1 MYYRVLGPLEIEDQG
16 RPLRISGIKRRAL
29 LAILLMH
36 PNEVVPR
43 DLLIEELWG
52 MRAPAGAAHTL
63 EVQVSRLRKLLY
75 AGDGEQVIVT
85 HPTGYKLLVGP
96 EELDLLR
103 FDRLVEEGRLASGTG
118 ENEQAAERFRDALSL
133 WRGRPFEDVA
143 YASFAQIEI
152 DRLEERRLATIEER
166 IEAELALDR
175 HSALASEL
183 DALVRQHPLRERLRG
198 QLMLALYRSGRQ
210 AEALNAYQDA
220 RRVLVEDLGI
230 DPGPTLRELEQA
242 ILRQDPALIRAAGEE
257 RPAALPRPRELH
269 KTATVLFAEIAAAEA
284 GEHDPDALHRATL
297 RAAHELRAA
306 VEYHGG
312 TVERLTGEEL
322 LAVFGVPTA
331 HEDDGLRA
339 GRTALQLRRA
349 LEQLSETAGAERGIR
364 IEPRIVI
371 ATGEVTLG
379 HETGSLDLTGA
390 VISFA
395 RRLAESA
402 LPGEILV
409 DTATV
414 QRAESALRTRPAEP
428 RLLRGR
434 QQPVSDLS
442 LLDGVAEPKRGP
454 DQRTPLV
461 GRKLELA
468 RLAAA
473 LERAATERR
482 CVVAA
487 LFGEAGIGKSRLAE
501 EFASQTRET
510 TTVFVGR
517 CISYGEGATYLPLR
531 EIVAQAA
538 GERPR
543 EQIARVLAGD
553 EEGELVARRVAD
565 LLEGAEG
572 ETSSGEAFWAVRRF
586 LERLARERPVV
597 LILEDLHWAEP
608 TLLDL
613 IEYLGR
619 WSNESPLLLL
629 CLARPELLEE
639 RPAWASEPTTVVVEP
654 LVEADTLELVA
665 SVGRDTLQPEGQAL
679 IAELAG
685 GNPLF
690 AEQLVAYAREEGE
703 GRLETVPPSLEA
715 LLSSR
720 LDRLDSLER
729 DVLQRAA
736 VVGREFW
743 HGAILHLSPSLEV
756 PSVGRSLL
764 ELARKGF
771 VEPAQSPFPREDAFR
786 IHHMLIR
793 DVAYNSIPRELR
805 ADLHE
810 RVADWLDLQGAGQDE
825 LVGYHLEQAYYCR
838 VDSGPPDRRAR
849 RLAADAG
856 GRLANA
862 GLRAARSGDTHAA
875 SSLLTRAS
883 SLLQTD
889 EVTRRDLFTE
899 LGLVLWR
906 GGELERAETVL
917 QRAVETAV
925 AEHDRRADLRARLEL
940 ANFRLFRSPEGGA
953 EGLLSSAAE
962 AIPVLEQLGDDRA
975 LGRTWYMLAF
985 VYGGLHCQYRR
996 SADAAER
1003 AIEHF
1008 RLSTWPV
1015 APCLQELAA
1024 SLYYGPTSV
1033 PEAIQRCRAL
1043 LEEADR
1049 GGEANILAFLAGLE
1063 GMAGRF
1069 DTARELAS
1077 RARETYKELSW
1088 LIYLST
1094 NCATVAADVELLAG
1108 DYAEAE
1114 RILLES
1120 CGKLEEWGEQAHLA
1134 TQATQLGEAVY
1145 RQGRYEDALHWAE
1158 VAEACA
1164 ATDDAGAQFSWR
1176 ALRAQAFARQ
1186 ARHEE
1191 AELLA
1196 REAAAL
1202 AAATDALS
1210 QHGNVLLALAEV
1222 LRLDDRPEEAAT
1234 AIRDAIGL
1242 FETKGNV
1249 AESARAHSLLGELAT
1264 A

>member
-16 RPLRISGIKRRAL
+16 RPLRIGGIKRRAL

-36 PNEVVPR
+36 PNQVVSR
-43 DLLIEELWG
+43 DLLIQELWG
-52 MRAPAGAAHTL
+52 VQAPDGAAHTL
-63 EVQVSRLRKLLY
+63 EVQVSRLRKLLH
-75 AGDGEQVIVT
+75 ADERDQVIVT
-85 HPTGYKLLVGP
+85 HSTGYKLVVGP

-103 FDRLVEEGRLASGTG
+103 FDRLVEEGRLAASTG
-118 ENEQAAERFRDALSL
+118 ENEQGAERFREALSL

-143 YASFAQIEI
+143 YESFAQIEI

-166 IEAELALDR
+166 IEAELALEK
-175 HSALASEL
+175 HSEL
-183 DALVRQHPLRERLRG
+183 VSELEALVRQHPFRERLRG

-210 AEALNAYQDA
+210 AEALTAYQDA
-220 RRVLVEDLGI
+220 RRVLVEELGI

-242 ILRQDPALIRAAGEE
+242 ILRQDPALIRAVGGE
-257 RPAALPRPRELH
+257 RAATQPRPRELL
-269 KTATVLFAEIAAAEA
+269 KTATVLFAEIAAVGA
-284 GEHDPDALHRATL
+284 GEHDPDELHEATL
-297 RAAHELRAA
+297 RAVHEVRAA

-312 TVERLTGEEL
+312 SVERLTGEEL
-322 LAVFGVPTA
+322 LAVFGIPTA
-331 HEDDGLRA
+331 HEDDALRA

-349 LEQLSETAGAERGIR
+349 LEQLSGKGGLR
-364 IEPRIVI
+364 IEPRTVI
-371 ATGEVTLG
+371 ATGKVTLG
-379 HETGSLDLTGA
+379 YERGSLDLTGA

-395 RRLAESA
+395 RRLAETA

-409 DTATV
+409 DNETV
-414 QRAESALRTRPAEP
+414 QRSESALRTRPAEP
-428 RLLRGR
+428 RALRG
-434 QQPVSDLS
+434 QQRPASELS
-442 LLDGVAEPKRGP
+442 LLDDVDEPERRP
-454 DQRTPLV
+454 EQRTPLV
-461 GRKLELA
+461 GRKLELE
-468 RLAAA
+468 RLVAA
-473 LERAATERR
+473 LQRATEERR
-482 CVVAA
+482 CVIAA
-487 LFGEAGIGKSRLAE
+487 LFGEPGIGKSRLAE
-501 EFASQTRET
+501 EFAAQSSET
-510 TTVFVGR
+510 TAIFVGH
-517 CISYGEGATYLPLR
+517 CVSYGDGATYLPLR

-543 EQIARVLAGD
+543 EQIARLLADD
-553 EEGELVARRVAD
+553 EEGELVAQRVSD
-565 LLEGAEG
+565 LLEGAES

-586 LERLARERPVV
+586 LERLARDRPVA

-613 IEYLGR
+613 VEYLGR
-619 WSNESPLLLL
+619 WSSGSPLLLL
-629 CLARPELLEE
+629 CLARPELLDE

-654 LVEADTLELVA
+654 LLETDTLELVA
-665 SVGRDTLQPEGQAL
+665 SVGRDSLEPEGQAL

-690 AEQLVAYAREEGE
+690 AEQLVAYARDEGA

-715 LLSSR
+715 LLTSR
-720 LDRLDSLER
+720 FDRLDSLER
-729 DVLQRAA
+729 TVLQRAA

-786 IHHMLIR
+786 IHHVLIR

-810 RVADWLDLQGAGQDE
+810 RVGDWLELQGSGQDE
-825 LVGYHLEQAYYCR
+825 LIGYHLEQAYYCR
-838 VDSGPPDRRAR
+838 VDGGTPDRRAL

-883 SLLQTD
+883 SLLRPD
-889 EVTRRDLFTE
+889 EVTKRDLLTE

-906 GGELERAETVL
+906 GGELERAEKVL
-917 QRAVETAV
+917 ESALETAL
-925 AEHDRRADLRARLEL
+925 AEHDRRAELRARLEL
-940 ANFRLFRSPEGGA
+940 ANFTLFRSPEGGA
-953 EGLLSSAAE
+953 DGLLSSAAE

-975 LGRTWYMLAF
+975 LGRTWYVLAF
-985 VYGGLHCQYRR
+985 IYGGLHCQYGR

-1008 RLSTWPV
+1008 RRSTWPV

-1033 PEAIQRCRAL
+1033 PKAAQRCRAL
-1043 LEEADR
+1043 LEDADR
-1049 GGEANILAFLAGLE
+1049 GGEANILAFQAGLE

-1069 DTARELAS
+1069 DTARDLTARARRTYEELA
-1077 RARETYKELSW
+1077 W
-1088 LIYLST
+1088 PIYLWT
-1094 NCATVAADVELLAG
+1094 NCATVSGDVELLAG
-1108 DYAEAE
+1108 DDAEAE
-1114 RILLES
+1114 RILRES

-1134 TQATQLGEAVY
+1134 TQAAQLGEALY
-1145 RQGRYEDALHWAE
+1145 RQGRYEDVLRWAE
-1158 VAEACA
+1158 VSEACA

-1176 ALRAQAFARQ
+1176 ALRAKAFAREG
-1186 ARHEE
+1186 RHEE
-1191 AELLA
+1191 AERLA
-1196 REAAAL
+1196 REATAL
-1202 AAATDALS
+1202 ADATDALS

-1222 LRLDDRPEEAAT
+1222 LRLNDRPEESAAAIEE
-1234 AIRDAIGL
+1234 AIRL
-1242 FETKGNV
+1242 FGTKGNI
-1249 AESARAHSLLGELAT
+1249 AAGDRARSLLGELAT